1 MGCHALLQGII
12 LTQGLNLCLLC
23 LLHWQADSLPVA
35 GDLLKKTKNRTTIWS
50 SNPTPVPISRGS
62 HNSKRYMCPNIHYST
77 IYNSQDMEATKC
89 PSTEEGIKKT
99 RNIYT
104 MKYYS
109 AIKKNEIISFAATW
123 LYLEIILL
131 SEVNQTK
138 TIHLYMDSREKMIQ
152 MNLSTKQTYRFQ

>member
-12 LTQGLNLCLLC
+12 LTQGLNLL
-23 LLHWQADSLPVA
+23 SLMSPALA
-35 GDLLKKTKNRTTIWS
+35 GRFFTSGRRLVKQKTKNRTTIWS

-62 HNSKRYMCPNIHYST
+62 HNSKRYMWPNIHYST

-89 PSTEEGIKKT
+89 PSTKEGIKKT

-109 AIKKNEIISFAATW
+109 AIKKEWNNIICSDMVVPRD
-123 LYLEIILL
+123 YH
-131 SEVNQTK
+131 TK
-138 TIHLYMDSREKMIQ
+138 WSKSDKDKTLIHGI
-152 MNLSTKQTYRFQ
+152 

>member
-1 MGCHALLQGII
+1 
-12 LTQGLNLCLLC
+12 
-23 LLHWQADSLPVA
+23 
-35 GDLLKKTKNRTTIWS
+35 
-50 SNPTPVPISRGS
+50 
-62 HNSKRYMCPNIHYST
+62 MCPNIHYST

-138 TIHLYMDSREKMIQ
+138 TKHLYMESREKMIQ
-152 MNLSTKQTYRFQ
+152 MNLSTKQTYRFQKRTMITKGERWRGGIIRSLGLTQIYYYI